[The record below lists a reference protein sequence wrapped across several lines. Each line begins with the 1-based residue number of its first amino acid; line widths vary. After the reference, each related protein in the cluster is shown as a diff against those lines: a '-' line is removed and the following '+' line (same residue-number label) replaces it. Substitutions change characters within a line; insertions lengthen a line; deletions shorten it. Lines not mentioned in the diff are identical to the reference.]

1 MEEIKTLL
9 KDVIIQLSKLQQT
22 NEEIKDRVGGSK
34 VEVSSEKTKEMQ
46 DLIKKYEAEIKAMH
60 TSEEN
65 NKEILTTLRQQTQ
78 LLSK

>member
-46 DLIKKYEAEIKAMH
+46 DLIKKYEA
-60 TSEEN
+60 
-65 NKEILTTLRQQTQ
+65 
-78 LLSK
+78 